1 MKKFR
6 FLCAAALVCLL
17 PGVALAT
24 DATALIASNPLDA
37 ASAAEPGGAVAALAD
52 FGTVEEVAADYVTV
66 KLDDGAAVARVQLNI
81 TDESAVLDN
90 ATGKP
95 VKLADIKVG
104 SRVYAYYSERMTRS
118 IPAQSALY
126 LLLTNVD
133 DTTPAFYWTVEEVA
147 HSNSSNKRLTVNN
160 GDLVITVNTDENI
173 TPGSTVA
180 VWYDVVMPSLPAQA
194 TASRVVPLISVDRS
208 EAVEDAVEEGVP
220 VDTPTSDPKWV
231 TVNGERLHVVVER
244 LNGQAMIPLRAVAE
258 ALGFTLTWN
267 PNEMSAHITNG
278 TVQTKVAMGDAT
290 YYMQTAIPGALGLTG
305 PQDLGAPVYLRNNER
320 MFVPANLFKLLGFD
334 VEIGEQITI
343 NSK

>member
-1 MKKFR
+1 MKKIR
-6 FLCAAALVCLL
+6 FLCAAALLCLL

-24 DATALIASNPLDA
+24 DVAVPVATNSLDA

-52 FGTVEEVAADYVTV
+52 FGTVEELGADYVTV
-66 KLDDGAAVARVQLNI
+66 KLENGAVARVQLNI
-81 TDESAVLDN
+81 TDESAILDN

-95 VKLADIKVG
+95 VKLADVKVG
-104 SRVYAYYSERMTRS
+104 SRVYAYYSEQMTRS

-133 DTTPAFYWTVEEVA
+133 DTTPAFYWTVEDVA
-147 HSNSSNKRLTVNN
+147 HSNSSNKKLTVNN
-160 GDLVITVNTDENI
+160 GDLVITVNTAENI

-180 VWYDVVMPSLPAQA
+180 VWYDMVMPSLPAQA
-194 TASRVVPLISVDRS
+194 TASRVVPLISVDHS
-208 EAVEDAVEEGVP
+208 EAVEDAVP
-220 VDTPTSDPKWV
+220 VTPTSDPKWV
-231 TVNGERLHVVVER
+231 AVNGERLHVVVEQ

-258 ALGFTLTWN
+258 ALGFTVTWD
-267 PNEMSAHITNG
+267 PAAMSAHITNG
-278 TVQTKVAMGDAT
+278 IVQTRVAMGDKT
-290 YYMQTAIPGALGLTG
+290 YYMQTAIPGAVGLTG